1 MLKLR
6 AHPHVACGIQYTYM
20 NYINAV
26 LALCRD
32 ARDSFQ
38 GEDLSDR
45 FAPLVFWHTHVR
57 INRRTEHGKAG
68 TAYRR
73 SLRPRVSR
81 EDAARQTAAG
91 YAIVQ
96 VVLGAQALDGALGA
110 GEDGADFGKVL
121 AGR

>member
-57 INRRTEHGKAG
+57 INRRTKDCETCTSHSH
-68 TAYRR
+68 
-73 SLRPRVSR
+73 SLWPGIS
-81 EDAARQTAAG
+81 G
-91 YAIVQ
+91 
-96 VVLGAQALDGALGA
+96 
-110 GEDGADFGKVL
+110 
-121 AGR
+121 